1 MYIAFKHLHIL
12 TAVLSILMTGI
23 WSLLA
28 WKGDATGSRGMSS
41 RAKAIYISHR
51 AVAGLVAITGL
62 AITFIGPWRTMIFPY
77 VGLVVFVFHGIAA
90 TVSKRTFTK
99 QDQTAI
105 RRIALIAQIA
115 LILLVTYAMRV
126 KNF

>member
-28 WKGDATGSRGMSS
+28 WKGDATGSRGMNS

-51 AVAGLVAITGL
+51 AVAGLVAITG
-62 AITFIGPWRTMIFPY
+62 PRRTMIFPY